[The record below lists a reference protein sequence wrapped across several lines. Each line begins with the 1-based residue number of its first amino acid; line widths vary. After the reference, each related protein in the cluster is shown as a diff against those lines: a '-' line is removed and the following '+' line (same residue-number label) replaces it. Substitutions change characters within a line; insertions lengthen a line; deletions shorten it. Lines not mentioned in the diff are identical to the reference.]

1 MGKPSGLAVVLAVLP
16 SFAFAADAAQASKK
30 LEEAR
35 SKLTAAVERIKQDPP
50 SNADL
55 DAAHEAVEALKVVID
70 AGAELEGS
78 DLEYAKA
85 ALAARK
91 ELRTQ
96 RDYVD
101 QRRANVKIFDARR
114 AIDAE
119 AKTLADAAARL
130 KAKDPIPTPAE
141 FAAVR
146 DAAAKVKK
154 LADDS
159 RQFGAQDAKFAA
171 YVKQTDAAVAQALLL
186 ADERETTIAVDKQKA
201 ALDAARA
208 ALKTA
213 AGAVGK
219 DATDD
224 QFKEVDTA
232 TAELNKLLDAGKP
245 LEAKSKPYAAEAGK
259 VRAELA
265 ATKKK
270 IDEQWTATGLARL
283 KGEIEPQFKDL
294 QAAAKPLRGKPTAE
308 QLAEAKTAAIVVR
321 GLVEKF
327 QPEAQRSQAFG
338 QYVEQVRRT
347 LVDVETQLEQKS
359 LSAAQLDVGLAQR
372 NVEKK
377 SPIPTD
383 EQFQELGAAL
393 GVLEKTLGT
402 VHKDEPAMK
411 KAVGE
416 AEWVLRESKK
426 VMDRRRLEVDV
437 ELQTKK
443 VEDARKLAGDAMNQ
457 LSPPAFGH
465 EQIQQAESAVKL
477 IGTVLDQGTAL
488 MEQDKNYKWYDG
500 EVKKRIA
507 ELNDKIA
514 AKKIVLAA
522 REATQALNDAL
533 ASAKAKLDAAKAPEG
548 KDSDLEA
555 AIAAVEKVDKTLT
568 DQAELEKKNGGYAAA
583 AEKGRNAGFGLV
595 ETLELTKLQRELR
608 KKTGETLM
616 QATAAS
622 EAGTA
627 MKDLRKR
634 KGEYEKALGLFR
646 NCQSEGQQLVKMLP
660 SLAKLPVLAEGKL
673 QSPAEVMAQCG
684 TRAAATEQLMKDVA
698 PLIKFEDGPKK
709 SYEAGK
715 KLLDQK
721 KNKEALAQ
729 YNECIA
735 TGIILKNGY
744 PAMADQKFE
753 VAGGQKTLT
762 EIIDH
767 CVGQRKALMGGK

>member
-1 MGKPSGLAVVLAVLP
+1 MRKPIGLTLAFVIVPALA
-16 SFAFAADAAQASKK
+16 SAADAPAAAKK

-35 SKLTAAVERIKQDPP
+35 AKLTAAVERIKQDPP

-70 AGAELEGS
+70 GGADLEQS

-114 AIDAE
+114 AIDAV
-119 AKTLADAAARL
+119 AKELTDATAKLKAKEPVPAPADFAAAR
-130 KAKDPIPTPAE
+130 D
-141 FAAVR
+141 V
-146 DAAAKVKK
+146 AAKVKK
-154 LADDS
+154 IADDA
-159 RQFGAQDAKFAA
+159 RPFGAQDAKFAA
-171 YVKQTDAAVAQALLL
+171 YLRDTDASVAKTLAL
-186 ADERETTIAVDKQKA
+186 ADERETAIAVEKQRA
-201 ALDAARA
+201 SLEEARA

-213 AGAVGK
+213 ASAIGK
-219 DATDD
+219 DATDE
-224 QFKEVDTA
+224 QFKEGDKA
-232 TAELNKLLDAGKP
+232 AAELNKRLEEGKP
-245 LEAKSKPYAAEAGK
+245 LEAKSKPYGTDAGK
-259 VRAELA
+259 VRAELTA
-265 ATKKK
+265 AKKK
-270 IDEQWTATGLARL
+270 MDEQWTATGLARL

-294 QAAAKPLRGKPTAE
+294 QAAARPLRGKPTPD

-347 LVDVETQLEQKS
+347 LVDVETQLEQKN
-359 LSAAQLDVGLAQR
+359 LAAAQLEVGLAQR
-372 NVEKK
+372 NIEKK
-377 SPIPTD
+377 SPTPTD
-383 EQFQELGAAL
+383 EQFQELATAL
-393 GVLEKTLGT
+393 SVLEKTLGT
-402 VHKDEPAMK
+402 VHKDEPLMAK
-411 KAVGE
+411 PVGE

-426 VMDRRRLEVDV
+426 VMERRRLEVDV
-437 ELQTKK
+437 ELQMKK
-443 VEDARKLAGDAMNQ
+443 VEDARKIAGDAMNQ
-457 LSPPAFGH
+457 LQPPTFGH
-465 EQIQQAESAVKL
+465 EQVQQAESAVKL
-477 IGTVLDQGTAL
+477 IGTVLDQGAAL

-514 AKKIVLAA
+514 AKKIQLAA
-522 REATQALNDAL
+522 REATQALAEAIAD
-533 ASAKAKLDAAKAPEG
+533 AKAKLDTAKAPEG

-568 DQAELEKKNGGYAAA
+568 DQADLEKKNGGYGAA
-583 AEKGRNAGFGLV
+583 AEKGRNEGFKLV
-595 ETLELTKLQRELR
+595 DVLELTKLQRELR

-616 QATAAS
+616 AATAAS
-622 EAGTA
+622 DAGTA

-646 NCQSEGQQLVKMLP
+646 SCQSEGTQLVKMLP
-660 SLAKLPVLAEGKL
+660 ALAKLPVLAEGKL
-673 QSPAEVMAQCG
+673 QTPAEVMAQCG
-684 TRAAATEQLMKDVA
+684 TRATATEQLMKDVA

-709 SYEAGK
+709 SFEAGK

-721 KNKEALAQ
+721 KNQEALAQ

-735 TGIILKNGY
+735 TGIILKNNY
-744 PAMADQKFE
+744 PAMADQKFD
-753 VAGGQKTLT
+753 VAGGQRTLS

-767 CVGQRKALMGGK
+767 CVGQRKTLMGK